1 MRLLRTGWKTAAIAA
16 LGLLAVVAAVPL
28 AVGAA
33 SGDPTSTPS
42 TTSTLCQRDDVGGQG
57 WGARLLT
64 GLIDQGIISQD
75 QADQIRGYV
84 SSEAETACVS
94 GHLLAPYDV
103 MQVST
108 QVLGLTEREIVS
120 ALREG
125 QSLADLAAQQG
136 VAVEDLTNALKTEA
150 TDNGAWYVSQGKL
163 TQEQV
168 DAALAGIDERLQTI
182 VERQGLPDRPG
193 SVRERL
199 HNRMPEESG
208 PMMQPDVQ
216 QS

>member
-1 MRLLRTGWKTAAIAA
+1 MRLLRARWKTAAIAA
-16 LGLLAVVAAVPL
+16 LGLLAAIVATPL
-28 AVGAA
+28 AVAAA
-33 SGDPTSTPS
+33 SGDPTATPS
-42 TTSTLCQRDDVGGQG
+42 TTGTLCQRDNAGGQG

-64 GLIDQGIISQD
+64 GLIDEEIISQD

-84 SSEAETACVS
+84 SSKAETACVS

-108 QVLGLTEREIVS
+108 QVLGLSEREIVA
-120 ALREG
+120 ALRQG

-136 VAVEDLTNALKTEA
+136 VVVEDLTEALKTKA

-168 DAALAGIDERLQTI
+168 DAALGGIDERIQTI
-182 VERQGLPDRPG
+182 VDRQGLPDRPG
-193 SVRERL
+193 SVRGRL
-199 HNRMPEESG
+199 HNRMTEEPSA
-208 PMMQPDVQ
+208 MMQPDGQ